1 MFKKIFLLFI
11 VSFFILTAGKVFA
24 KESILDGVR
33 IGPQELKDVEIVKI
47 GAARLKASLADE
59 NQYDSNIFLTPE
71 DPKSGYINVI
81 KPTLLLDFPM
91 GIDERHL
98 IQLLYDGQI
107 GLQGKYHKQDYV
119 NSEVGF
125 NGDFKLPFGY
135 YNLQNIFDKTS
146 DRAGTEFTTQVK
158 REENTSATALGVKFN
173 KFAFELGYSHY
184 MENYVDN
191 IYDTLEYNQDT
202 YSSTLFYQLFPK
214 TKALLE
220 YDYGVID
227 YKRDPTR
234 VGTFDQVRLGLRG
247 DLTGKTI
254 GIVKFGYQDRKYN
267 IEGRAGYNGL
277 VAEGG
282 IITEF
287 SENTRMN
294 IKLLRTAAESIYLNN
309 NYYLNNMASI
319 ELKQRFLSKFNLIP
333 SLRFSRNLY
342 PEFTSVLDL
351 KRHDSIGVG
360 GLACEYDIKNWW
372 QAKLAYQYSKDNSNV
387 DNYDYTD
394 HLVSFS
400 FNFVI

>member
-1 MFKKIFLLFI
+1 
-11 VSFFILTAGKVFA
+11 
-24 KESILDGVR
+24 
-33 IGPQELKDVEIVKI
+33 
-47 GAARLKASLADE
+47 
-59 NQYDSNIFLTPE
+59 
-71 DPKSGYINVI
+71 
-81 KPTLLLDFPM
+81 
-91 GIDERHL
+91 
-98 IQLLYDGQI
+98 
-107 GLQGKYHKQDYV
+107 
-119 NSEVGF
+119 
-125 NGDFKLPFGY
+125 
-135 YNLQNIFDKTS
+135 
-146 DRAGTEFTTQVK
+146 
-158 REENTSATALGVKFN
+158 
-173 KFAFELGYSHY
+173 